1 MAEFL
6 GGQTEVPE
14 SETTTGF
21 GGKHMSL
28 LIKQQIRVIGW
39 NSGWFLRAFF
49 AKNGWIGPH
58 IKEQW

>member
-21 GGKHMSL
+21 GRKHMSL

-39 NSGWFLRAFF
+39 NSGWFLRAILQKV
-49 AKNGWIGPH
+49 AELGH
-58 IKEQW
+58 T

>member
-6 GGQTEVPE
+6 GRQTEVPE
-14 SETTTGF
+14 SKTTTGF

-39 NSGWFLRAFF
+39 NFGWFFWAVFLQKMAEL
-49 AKNGWIGPH
+49 GH
-58 IKEQW
+58 T